1 MGKDRPRSLSEPQLA
16 LVRVLWEQGEATVAQ
31 VQQALQDERAL
42 ALTTV
47 ATMLSRL
54 EKRGVV
60 KRREQGRTFVY
71 RAAVEE
77 NDLRRSMVSDLMDR
91 LFEGDAAALV
101 NHLLSEGEI
110 DAGEIARLK
119 KLLSSREKG
128 GRNA

>member
-1 MGKDRPRSLSEPQLA
+1 MSKQRPRSLSELQLA
-16 LVRVLWEQGEATVAQ
+16 LLRVLWDEGEATVAQ
-31 VQQALQDERAL
+31 VQRALQDDRAL

-71 RAAVEE
+71 RAAVDE
-77 NDLRRSMVSDLMDR
+77 NAVRRSMVSDLMDR
-91 LFEGDAAALV
+91 MFEGDAAALV

-110 DAGEIARLK
+110 DADEITRLK
-119 KLLSSREKG
+119 ALLSKREKG
-128 GRNA
+128 ASDA